1 MLNISKNFAS
11 TRSLP
16 LYGSFIQNLVYL
28 IPMSDFSFSLV
39 IGSSEYSINWLFRAL
54 LVKSKGLFKT
64 ELYPLHYA
72 SLPNLKLLG
81 YKIRIPFSNNHLVRD
96 KNKYATKFFKLTLSV
111 I

>member
-1 MLNISKNFAS
+1 MFVYQATFSTLALKEDKN
-11 TRSLP
+11 
-16 LYGSFIQNLVYL
+16 
-28 IPMSDFSFSLV
+28 
-39 IGSSEYSINWLFRAL
+39 SEYVIVW
-54 LVKSKGLFKT
+54 KSKGLFKT

-81 YKIRIPFSNNHLVRD
+81 YKIRIPFSNTHLVRD